1 MGAAVDCC
9 CLVKLHNGI
18 ICHIDSVAVFL
29 FFKSCIAAE
38 KDVAFGYGA
47 CLAEAVSSVVI
58 TF

>member
-1 MGAAVDCC
+1 M
-9 CLVKLHNGI
+9 KLHNGI

-47 CLAEAVSSVVI
+47 CLAEAVSSVVSS
-58 TF
+58 F